1 MFLKIEEE
9 RLSPGEKLLWEY
21 GIVTPDEI
29 DLEAIAAD
37 RGLSVR
43 RGRLDGADARLVA
56 TSAAGIITVSSSTSP
71 KRQRFSIGH
80 ELGHWERDRK
90 HGLINLCSKSDLAQ
104 HNQVAKNSE
113 AEANIF
119 SADLILPPYLVSR
132 RTDQKEPSIDLILDV
147 AAEFRTSREATGIRV
162 ARLARSPAMIVVFN
176 QRGRKWAIKNS
187 AWPHYVYPTA
197 VVHHDSPSMDL
208 LFRGTRGAK
217 TRDQKEPALR
227 WLVGED
233 LRLVD
238 VKVQSV
244 KLASDD
250 ILAVVRLPTSY

>member
-1 MFLKIEEE
+1 MILKFNENL
-9 RLSPGEKLLWEY
+9 LSPGEKLLWEY

-37 RGLSVR
+37 RGLSIR
-43 RGRLDGADARLVA
+43 RRPLDGADARLVA
-56 TSAAGIITVSSSTSP
+56 TATAGIITVNASTSE

-104 HNQVAKNSE
+104 HNQIAKNSE

-119 SADLILPPYLVSR
+119 SADLILPPYLVST
-132 RTDQKEPSIDLILDV
+132 RTEGKEASIDLILNV
-147 AAEFRTSREATGIRV
+147 AEEFRTSREATGIRI
-162 ARLARSPAMIVVFN
+162 ARLVRSPAMIMMFS
-176 QRGRKWAIKNS
+176 QHGRKWAIKNS
-187 AWPHYVYPTA
+187 AWPHYVNPVG

-208 LFRGTRGAK
+208 LFRGANGAK

-227 WLVGED
+227 WLIGEN
-233 LRLVD
+233 LRMVD

-244 KLASDD
+244 KLASND
-250 ILAVVRLPTSY
+250 ILSIVRL